1 MKRTLVLSAVCI
13 VFILLLFACSQDDYM
28 QETSLNTLGTGIVET
43 PNGEEIK
50 VVKEL
55 KSLADFNKDGDNE
68 TVRIVDFNGQHF
80 ELQVCGPDGNIL
92 WKTKATKEHVGWFSV
107 FYCQMEGNDY
117 LLEYTPYTADGNF
130 VYEFS
135 LFTIGEDGQEQI
147 VETESVEFDTKF
159 GTSEHKSFSPE
170 DIAKFM
176 GKINTY
182 LANSIVLLNT
192 NDKLNTESNNEIND
206 RLWWLDETDGFQ
218 YDPSDDLNK
227 ILKDYKEYCQ
237 NSNR

>member
-28 QETSLNTLGTGIVET
+28 QETPLKTLGTGIVET

-92 WKTKATKEHVGWFSV
+92 WKTKQQRNMGWFSV

-117 LLEYTPYTADGNF
+117 LLEYTPYTADGNC
-130 VYEFS
+130 VCNSVCS
-135 LFTIGEDGQEQI
+135 LLVNGQEQI
-147 VETESVEFDTKF
+147 VETESVGDTKF